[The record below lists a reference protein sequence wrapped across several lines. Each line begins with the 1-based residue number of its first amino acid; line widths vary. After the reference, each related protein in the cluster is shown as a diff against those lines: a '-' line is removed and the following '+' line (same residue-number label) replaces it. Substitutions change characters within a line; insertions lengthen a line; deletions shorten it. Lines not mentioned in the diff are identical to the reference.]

1 MFQIII
7 ITVNQDDYRQQRK
20 IKNFHG
26 KHKLKQ
32 SRTSIAEDI
41 KGVLG
46 REIYRNVRDQ
56 KNKSYWKKKQ
66 VRIRKESNILT

>member
-1 MFQIII
+1 M
-7 ITVNQDDYRQQRK
+7 TVNQDDYRQQRE
-20 IKNFHG
+20 IKNLNG

-32 SRTSIAEDI
+32 SMTSITEDI

-46 REIYRNVRDQ
+46 SKIYRNIRDQ
-56 KNKSYWKKKQ
+56 KNKSYWKNKQ